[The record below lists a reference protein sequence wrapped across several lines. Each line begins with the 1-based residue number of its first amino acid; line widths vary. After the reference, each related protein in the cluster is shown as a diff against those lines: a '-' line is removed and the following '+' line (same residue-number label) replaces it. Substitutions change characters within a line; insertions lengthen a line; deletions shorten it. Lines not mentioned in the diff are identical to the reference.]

1 MTRELKADLS
11 LLLVTVVW
19 GASFPVMSLML
30 KYIQPYS
37 FIAIRYFLSGAIL
50 AIIFHKRFRY
60 INKKTMN
67 AAAIIGITLF
77 LGSVF
82 QVVGLVYTT
91 PSKSGFI
98 TGLYVVI
105 VPIIMAVIYK
115 AIPDSKTIMGII
127 FALVGLGV
135 ISIDSTLK
143 INPGD
148 FLTLL
153 CAISFAVQI
162 ILVDKYIKDVDIIL
176 VTCIETLV
184 AGALGFVPAIAI
196 ERLIFTVNNTFIICM
211 IFMVVFCTI
220 AAYMIQN
227 KMQPYTNPTHAA
239 IIFLGE
245 PVFGAIFSMIF
256 GDKLTGKT
264 LVGCALILFGM
275 VIINIKNSKSSEILE
290 N

>member
-1 MTRELKADLS
+1 MTKELKADLS

-19 GASFPVMSLML
+19 GASFPVISLLL
-30 KYIQPYS
+30 KYIHPYS

-50 AIIFHKRFRY
+50 AIIFHKRFKH
-60 INKKTMN
+60 INKKTIN
-67 AAAIIGITLF
+67 SAVIIGIALF

-98 TGLYVVI
+98 TGLYVVV
-105 VPIIMAVIYK
+105 VPIIMAVMYK
-115 AIPDSKTIMGII
+115 VIPDAKTTMGII
-127 FALVGLGV
+127 FALIGLGV

-153 CAISFAVQI
+153 CAIAFAFQI

-184 AGALGFVPAIAI
+184 AGILGFVPAVIV
-196 ERLIFTVNNTFIICM
+196 ENLSFTINLTFMLCM

-220 AAYMIQN
+220 GAYMIQN

-264 LVGCALILFGM
+264 LAGCALILLGM
-275 VIINIKNSKSSEILE
+275 IIINIKNNSSNEILE